1 MPNRVRVQQRL
12 ERPQPFAL
20 SRDGVLERV
29 CLLVRRH
36 ATVSR
41 RRSSAARSPSL
52 PDSSIAR
59 LIATTGDAWNRASSA
74 YGAAIY
80 QVEAS

>member
-1 MPNRVRVQQRL
+1 MQVQT
-12 ERPQPFAL
+12 
-20 SRDGVLERV
+20 
-29 CLLVRRH
+29 RRH
-36 ATVSR
+36 PEIHRSPDHDAAR
-41 RRSSAARSPSL
+41 RRSSAARSASL